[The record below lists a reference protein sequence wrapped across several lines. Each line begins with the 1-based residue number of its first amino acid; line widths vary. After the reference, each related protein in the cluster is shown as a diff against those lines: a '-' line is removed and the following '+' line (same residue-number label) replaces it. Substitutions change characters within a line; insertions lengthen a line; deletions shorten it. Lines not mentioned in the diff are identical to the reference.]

1 MNNRQRQ
8 IVAEKIGS
16 TVRVLELL
24 GLEYTVHNPRRPNP
38 KGNKSPRVVTVR
50 YGNDREMRV
59 YNGMDGS
66 TWAHHKDGEPVAGV
80 QSIEDLYAYLKDA
93 QTPPPHA
100 TS

>member
-66 TWAHHKDGEPVAGV
+66 TWAHH
-80 QSIEDLYAYLKDA
+80 SITRTANLSPGFRASRIYM
-93 QTPPPHA
+93 PI
-100 TS
+100 